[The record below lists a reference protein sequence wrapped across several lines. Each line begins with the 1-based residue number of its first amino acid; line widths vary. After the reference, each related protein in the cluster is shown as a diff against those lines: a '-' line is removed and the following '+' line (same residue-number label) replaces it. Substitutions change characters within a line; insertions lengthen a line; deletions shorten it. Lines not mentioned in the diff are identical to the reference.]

1 MDVSDL
7 RKRILRALD
16 DARKD
21 AAARRQD
28 ADEAAKAYDV
38 FLTAIA
44 APMMR
49 QAAQVLKS
57 ITLDASALEPMITY
71 GTNPGMGM
79 KITDRVPTAES
90 FSVHTPGGSV
100 RLASDHSPE
109 TFIEFVLQAGPD
121 RSEVVGRVSVAR
133 GRQRQVVEERPIV
146 EGKPV
151 TALTEEDVSTFLVGE
166 IPKLVVRR

>member
-49 QAAQVLKS
+49 QAAQVLN
-57 ITLDASALEPMITY
+57 A
-71 GTNPGMGM
+71 
-79 KITDRVPTAES
+79 TAES